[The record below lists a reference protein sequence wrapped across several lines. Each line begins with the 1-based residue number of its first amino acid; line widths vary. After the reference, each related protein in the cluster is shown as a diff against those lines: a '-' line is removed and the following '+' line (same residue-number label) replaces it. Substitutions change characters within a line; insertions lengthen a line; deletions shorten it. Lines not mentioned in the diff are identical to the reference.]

1 MNIGGRVKQRMDEL
15 GLTVPDVVAR
25 VPNGVVSSQALW
37 ALIKRDSIRSEFDV
51 ILAKTLGVSP
61 IWLVYGDPGM
71 QDPAFF
77 IYPPRANDPPNDPP
91 NVHQLPANWYADDTI
106 HKTAEIMKTLDAEA
120 QSRVYGYASG
130 LAAAQ
135 TPHPQTNK
143 VQ

>member
-61 IWLVYGDPGM
+61 IWLVYATQGCKTPRFSSILRAPTTRPTTRPTCTNYRPIGTLM
-71 QDPAFF
+71 TPF
-77 IYPPRANDPPNDPP
+77 IKRRK
-91 NVHQLPANWYADDTI
+91 L
-106 HKTAEIMKTLDAEA
+106 
-120 QSRVYGYASG
+120 
-130 LAAAQ
+130 
-135 TPHPQTNK
+135 
-143 VQ
+143 